1 VPRDF
6 IQLPT
11 YTDPE
16 GSQDAAAASETPDRA
31 HSEAV
36 RQVFQDHNRSLLGF
50 LSGKL
55 RSEAEAHE
63 VAQEAYVRLLQ
74 LERPGAISFLR
85 AYLFRIA
92 ANLAVDRL
100 RHRRVRE
107 EKAPQELFE
116 ELLASPSPERNAM
129 ARQELD
135 LVLEALE
142 ELPPACRKACAL
154 HFFGD
159 RTLTQVAQELGLT
172 RRCIYNYIVRGLEHC
187 RHRLGKDKL

>member
-1 VPRDF
+1 VLPG
-6 IQLPT
+6 QL
-11 YTDPE
+11 
-16 GSQDAAAASETPDRA
+16 

-36 RQVFQDHNRSLLGF
+36 RKIFQDHNRSLLGF
-50 LSGKL
+50 LFAKL

-74 LERPGAISFLR
+74 LERPGTISFLR

-92 ANLAVDRL
+92 ANLAIDRI

-107 EKAPQELFE
+107 DKTAPELFE
-116 ELLASPSPERNAM
+116 QLLAAPSPERRAM

-135 LVLEALE
+135 LVVAALE

-154 HFFGD
+154 HFFCHEEVVERNS
-159 RTLTQVAQELGLT
+159 RTRPASGGKCVAVAVVG
-172 RRCIYNYIVRGLEHC
+172 RGA
-187 RHRLGKDKL
+187 RA